1 MSEFDLTGRSSQRD
15 ATEALRDAFAEIF
28 AAMGREGAGPHH
40 MVRASFTSDEPE
52 RFHMARHEVE
62 LAWREAFAGFRPP
75 IALRPSTEAG
85 LTVTVT
91 FRRAG
96 APDPAVAALAAEHSP
111 RRQTD
116 MTALFRRWS
125 AEGKAFCRDKGGL
138 DLAYGPSAWE
148 KLDLFR
154 PAGRGKPPVWVFI
167 HGGYWQASDKVQH
180 AQFSAGMLA
189 AGYAVAMPNYGL
201 APDTPLETIVA
212 QTIACLRFLVDN
224 QDALG
229 IDASRLH
236 LAGHSAGGHLAAVA
250 ATEPGA
256 PPVESAL
263 LLSGLFDLVP
273 LGGIPLGHL
282 LGLDDVP
289 RAKALS
295 PILRPAP
302 KTRIALAYG
311 ARETAAFADQSAR
324 LAAAWGAPAPLAVAD
339 ANHFSLLEPL
349 ATGGELLDLARSL
362 AGPA

>member
-1 MSEFDLTGRSSQRD
+1 MSEFDLSGRSSQHD

-28 AAMGREGAGPHH
+28 ASMGREGAGPHH
-40 MVRASFTSDEPE
+40 MVRAAFASNEPE

-75 IALRPSTEAG
+75 VTLVPATEAG

-91 FRRAG
+91 FRRAA
-96 APDPAVAALAAEHSP
+96 APDPAIAALAAEYSP

-125 AEGKAFCRDKGGL
+125 AEGRAFCRDKGGL
-138 DLAYGPSAWE
+138 DLAYGPSVWE

-154 PAGRGKPPVWVFI
+154 PASRRRPPVWVFI

-180 AQFSAGMLA
+180 AQFAAGMMA
-189 AGYAVAMPNYGL
+189 AGYAVAVPNYGL
-201 APDTPLETIVA
+201 APDTPLETIVE
-212 QTIACLRFLVDN
+212 QTLAALRFLVDN

-236 LAGHSAGGHLAAVA
+236 LAGHSAGGHLAAEA
-250 ATEPGA
+250 ATRKGA

-263 LLSGLFDLVP
+263 LLSGLFDLEP
-273 LGGIPLGHL
+273 LGAIPLGKL
-282 LGLDDVP
+282 LGLDDTA
-289 RAKALS
+289 RARALS
-295 PILRPAP
+295 PIHRPAP
-302 KTRIALAYG
+302 RTRIALAYG

-324 LAAAWGAPAPLAVAD
+324 LAAAWGAPKPLAAAD
-339 ANHFSLLEPL
+339 AHHFSLLEPL
-349 ATGGELLDLARSL
+349 ATGGELLDLAKAL

>member
-1 MSEFDLTGRSSQRD
+1 MSEFDLSGHSSQRD
-15 ATEALRDAFAEIF
+15 ATEALRDVFAEIF
-28 AAMGREGAGPHH
+28 SGMGREGAGPHH
-40 MVRASFTSDEPE
+40 MVRAAFLSDEPE

-75 IALRPSTEAG
+75 ITLAPSARAG

-91 FRRAG
+91 FKRAA
-96 APDPAVAALAAEHSP
+96 APDPAIATLAAEYSP

-125 AEGKAFCRDKGGL
+125 AEGRAFCRDKGGL
-138 DLAYGPSAWE
+138 DLAYGPGAWE

-154 PAGRGKPPVWVFI
+154 PAGRTRPPVWVFI

-180 AQFSAGMLA
+180 AQFAAGMVQ

-201 APDTPLETIVA
+201 APDTPLETILA
-212 QTIACLRFLVDN
+212 QTIASLQFLVTN

-236 LAGHSAGGHLAAVA
+236 LSGHSAGGHLAAMV

-256 PPVESAL
+256 PPIESAL
-263 LLSGLFDLVP
+263 LLSGLFDLEP
-273 LGGIPLGHL
+273 LGRIPLGRL
-282 LGLDDVP
+282 LGLDDP
-289 RAKALS
+289 ARAKALS
-295 PILRPAP
+295 PIHRPAP

-324 LAAAWGAPAPLAVAD
+324 LAAAWGAPAPLAAAD
-339 ANHFSLLEPL
+339 AHHFNLLEPL